1 MSVYHGS
8 AGSLSIGGASV
19 AQVQEWTLTHNKE
32 MVETTSLGNTA
43 RVYSAGLESFEGS
56 AEAII
61 ASDGTSG
68 FYDFNTALVTGTA
81 LAAVFYVDDSAGADV
96 KLSGSVLISSV
107 ETTHVFDDVARVSV
121 TFTGTGALGVD
132 SDDSN

>member
-1 MSVYHGS
+1 
-8 AGSLSIGGASV
+8 
-19 AQVQEWTLTHNKE
+19 
-32 MVETTSLGNTA
+32 
-43 RVYSAGLESFEGS
+43 
-56 AEAII
+56 
-61 ASDGTSG
+61 
-68 FYDFNTALVTGTA
+68 ALVTGTA